1 VNSPVNNTN
10 RSTPSRYGPGRRGR
24 QEPMQFF
31 TVAEVAEHLG
41 VSTRTTV
48 RRWIDD
54 ELLVAHR
61 MNGVVRISE
70 ADSPGALEFSAQTL
84 PEVKALRKDS
94 KMTLDNSKP
103 CLPTNYDWEIG
114 VNIWRIFT

>member
-1 VNSPVNNTN
+1 MRPSLQALRSSPRFAPHVAGLAALLAAAALDANA
-10 RSTPSRYGPGRRGR
+10 RRVG
-24 QEPMQFF
+24 
-31 TVAEVAEHLG
+31 
-41 VSTRTTV
+41 
-48 RRWIDD
+48 
-54 ELLVAHR
+54 
-61 MNGVVRISE
+61 
-70 ADSPGALEFSAQTL
+70 FSAQTL